1 MSDEEYIKKMEDL
14 IIDLMD
20 GKNEQDLINEGFSKK
35 DAEKAMQLIIIIMK
49 GVRQAYNIE
58 QTGNL
63 LSRSAMCYNKQQ
75 KGKL

>member
-49 GVRQAYNIE
+49 GVR
-58 QTGNL
+58 
-63 LSRSAMCYNKQQ
+63 
-75 KGKL
+75 